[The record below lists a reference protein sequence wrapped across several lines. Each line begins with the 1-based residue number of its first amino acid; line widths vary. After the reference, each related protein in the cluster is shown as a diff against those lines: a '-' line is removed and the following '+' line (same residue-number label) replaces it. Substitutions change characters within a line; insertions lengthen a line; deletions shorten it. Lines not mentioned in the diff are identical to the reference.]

1 MTISTIIYF
10 NDNTN
15 DEEPFLFSLDEDVE
29 IEKFYI
35 EPPVALVQS
44 TIQAIRSL

>member
-1 MTISTIIYF
+1 MTISTFIYF

-15 DEEPFLFSLDEDVE
+15 DEEPFLFALNEDVD

-35 EPPVALVQS
+35 EPPVALVEN

>member
-1 MTISTIIYF
+1 MTISTFIYF

-15 DEEPFLFSLDEDVE
+15 DEELFFFALDEDVD
-29 IEKFYI
+29 IEKYFI